1 MYPQYPP
8 YDFYPYYPMMYQ
20 KPSLLQ
26 SMRYS
31 LHQMNLA
38 STIQTAQK
46 TLYTANQLIPIIHQ
60 LQPVLHNAKT
70 AFRVVRA
77 VKSMQFDD
85 IDEDIDKNVHVE
97 TQPFENMY
105 PTKKPS

>member
-60 LQPVLHNAKT
+60 LQPVYTMPKQLFVLSKL
-70 AFRVVRA
+70 
-77 VKSMQFDD
+77 
-85 IDEDIDKNVHVE
+85 
-97 TQPFENMY
+97 
-105 PTKKPS
+105 